1 METEKLLHIRS
12 ALQEHEQ
19 NLVRMSMSN
28 PTAFS
33 EEQLDG
39 LRYILSFARLTILRG
54 KDGKDYEVF
63 PFLTAHRTWV
73 SDIVGHIFSSTNPV
87 EGFRENYTVLVEETL
102 AQRRKV
108 LHHFPIERVVLEKEV
123 CERQLV
129 LVLGGGGGG
138 GYGYTGI
145 LQLLSQY
152 SLSPSLIS
160 GTSIGALVGMFR
172 ARSAVYDPLPMFEAA
187 KRLRWNT
194 VFRILEMNSRYGVPA
209 TLRLYLRAAL
219 GSMFHRED
227 GGSMRFSDC
236 PIPLLVV
243 TTGLT
248 MEAFKHDMSYYEH
261 LMDGAISEGF
271 RFGLS
276 GLRKIRRGLG
286 ILQEFLSL
294 EESLKE
300 VVFGL
305 DPHTQD
311 AEILDAAGFSAAV
324 PGLIHYDII
333 REAPHMHQLLDRLY
347 AEYGITRLGE
357 GGLVN
362 NVPAKPAFQAVM
374 QGAIQARNPFIL
386 ALDCFSPQPTSLMW
400 YPIQQLV
407 ARNVRANMPYMGQ
420 YIPLTK
426 RLMAVNVVPNVEQ
439 ITKAMN
445 WTMAECTPHMPFI
458 SRMCQ
463 SHPIL
468 NELR

>member
-1 METEKLLHIRS
+1 METEKLLYIRS
-12 ALQEHEQ
+12 ALQKHEQ
-19 NLVRMSMSN
+19 GLVRMSMSN
-28 PTAFS
+28 PNSFS

-54 KDGKDYEVF
+54 KDGKDYEIY

-73 SDIVGHIFSSTNPV
+73 SDLVEHIFSSTDP
-87 EGFRENYTVLVEETL
+87 EQGFRENYPILVEETL
-102 AQRRKV
+102 AQRRKI
-108 LHHFPIERVVLEKEV
+108 LHHFPIERAVLEKEV

-152 SLSPSLIS
+152 NLSPELIS

-194 VFRILEMNSRYGVPA
+194 VFRILEMKSRYGVPA

-219 GSMFHRED
+219 GSMFYRED

-286 ILQEFLSL
+286 ILQEF
-294 EESLKE
+294 
-300 VVFGL
+300 
-305 DPHTQD
+305 
-311 AEILDAAGFSAAV
+311 
-324 PGLIHYDII
+324 
-333 REAPHMHQLLDRLY
+333 
-347 AEYGITRLGE
+347 
-357 GGLVN
+357 
-362 NVPAKPAFQAVM
+362 
-374 QGAIQARNPFIL
+374 
-386 ALDCFSPQPTSLMW
+386 
-400 YPIQQLV
+400 
-407 ARNVRANMPYMGQ
+407 
-420 YIPLTK
+420 
-426 RLMAVNVVPNVEQ
+426 
-439 ITKAMN
+439 
-445 WTMAECTPHMPFI
+445 
-458 SRMCQ
+458 Q
-463 SHPIL
+463 SSQT
-468 NELR
+468 